1 MYAAEVCGGLG
12 VLTSIKQIMIQH
24 SQNNKIDL
32 MLGSDCQSA
41 IHKFSLRQ
49 KVISFDSK
57 LSYIVRKLLHMKQAY
72 INSLTTV
79 KIAGH
84 QDEVKRLNAL
94 SFLDRLNI
102 QCDLE
107 VKRLIQEQIE
117 FDGNLSF
124 SF

>member
-1 MYAAEVCGGLG
+1 M
-12 VLTSIKQIMIQH
+12 
-24 SQNNKIDL
+24 
-32 MLGSDCQSA
+32 GSDCQSA

-57 LSYIVRKLLHMKQAY
+57 LSYIVRELLYIKHAY

-79 KIAGH
+79 KIAGY

-94 SFLDRLNI
+94 SFLERLNI

-107 VKRLIQEQIE
+107 AKKLIQE
-117 FDGNLSF
+117 
-124 SF
+124 